1 MGEMHIGEGVG
12 WGTGLP
18 CFSRHSYSPN
28 TINKFTNLC
37 VCVNINTGVD
47 EMGLLRIKRHSC
59 HSGVMSCLC
68 EIDIR
73 EIHYLN
79 NF

>member
-1 MGEMHIGEGVG
+1 MKLRDRQMGEMHIGEGVG

-37 VCVNINTGVD
+37 VYVNINTGVD
-47 EMGLLRIKRHSC
+47 EMGLLRIAKDTP
-59 HSGVMSCLC
+59 VTQ
-68 EIDIR
+68 E
-73 EIHYLN
+73 
-79 NF
+79 